1 MTVQLTVI
9 GLDQVGVSMGLALK
23 AREHPI
29 TRVGSDADLLAE
41 QKALKLGAFDKVVH
55 NLPASVENADIVVL
69 CLPVDEVRK
78 TLEAISSTLKPGAV
92 VLDTSAVKTA
102 VMNWAEGILPED
114 RHLLA
119 FTPTLNPAFL
129 EDRAHEIENASADLF
144 KNSVFLIG
152 ASEKT
157 HPDAV
162 KLAADFST
170 LLGAKPY
177 FSDLLEAE
185 GLTALV
191 HHLPQLTAVALYR
204 AIEGQP
210 GWVEARKIGG
220 RPLINALSPLEHLDE
235 HKEFG
240 QAILLN
246 SENTVRVIDDLVAE
260 LKKMRDMV
268 ASQDAE
274 ALKAYME
281 GAVEGRI
288 LWIKKRQAHD
298 WDALPHPELPS
309 TGQWLGKLVGLGGKL
324 KDFDKTKK

>member
-1 MTVQLTVI
+1 
-9 GLDQVGVSMGLALK
+9 MG
-23 AREHPI
+23 
-29 TRVGSDADLLAE
+29 
-41 QKALKLGAFDKVVH
+41 
-55 NLPASVENADIVVL
+55 
-69 CLPVDEVRK
+69 
-78 TLEAISSTLKPGAV
+78 
-92 VLDTSAVKTA
+92 
-102 VMNWAEGILPED
+102 
-114 RHLLA
+114 
-119 FTPTLNPAFL
+119 
-129 EDRAHEIENASADLF
+129 IENASADLF

-246 SENTVRVIDDLVAE
+246 SENTVRVIDNLVDE
-260 LKKMRDMV
+260 LKKMREMV

-288 LWIKKRQAHD
+288 LWVKKRQTHRLGAYASSRIAHHRSV
-298 WDALPHPELPS
+298 AGK
-309 TGQWLGKLVGLGGKL
+309 TGRSGRQAEG
-324 KDFDKTKK
+324 F